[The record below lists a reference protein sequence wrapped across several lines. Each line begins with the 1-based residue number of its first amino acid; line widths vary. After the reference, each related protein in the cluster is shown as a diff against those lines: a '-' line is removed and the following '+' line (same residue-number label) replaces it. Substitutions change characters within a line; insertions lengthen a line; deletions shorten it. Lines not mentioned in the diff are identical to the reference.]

1 MGLSNWLYAIL
12 LGSIMYFSSS
22 CFETRAPLTMEIFNG
37 VGEFFS
43 YALPSAAMV
52 WYFTILCAFQLL
64 NATTLFFIFEKLFL
78 SVAA

>member
-22 CFETRAPLTMEIFNG
+22 CFETRAPLTMEMFSG
-37 VGEFFS
+37 VGEFFR

-52 WYFTILCAFQLL
+52 WY
-64 NATTLFFIFEKLFL
+64 N
-78 SVAA
+78 